1 MISVEEA
8 RARITGAFRPVSAET
23 VGLADGLGR
32 VLAEDLVARVTQPPA
47 AVSAMDGYAVRAADV
62 AEVPVTLTQIGKAPA
77 GSAYDGVVGAGQTV
91 RIFTGAP
98 LPQGADSI
106 VIQEDTEAEADS
118 VLVKVSVPEGHYVR
132 RAGLDFRQG
141 DVGIR
146 AGRLLSARDIGL
158 AAAMNVPW
166 LQVRRRPRIAIL
178 ATGDEVVMPGEPIGA
193 HQIVSSNG
201 LSLAALVRACGAESS
216 NLGIALDSKDSLDAF
231 VAGARGADLLV
242 TTGGVSVG
250 EHDLLRSA
258 LDGLEL
264 DFWRIAM
271 RPGKP
276 LLFGHVNGTPIL
288 GLPGNPV
295 SALVCGVLFVQPV
308 IQVLLGQRPG
318 ADPTRTALLG
328 AALGANDRRQDYLR
342 ARLSHDA
349 HGHAFATP
357 FERQDSSMMA
367 TLAHADCLIVRPPHA
382 PPAEAGDSVEIIVL
396 TGGVLGL

>member
-8 RARITGAFRPVSAET
+8 RARITGAFGPVSAET
-23 VGLADGLGR
+23 VGLAQGLGR
-32 VLAEDLVARVTQPPA
+32 VLAEDVVARVTQPPA

-62 AEVPVTLTQIGKAPA
+62 AEAPVTLTQIGKAPA

-118 VLVKVSVPEGHYVR
+118 VLIKVSVPEGHYVR

-146 AGRLLSARDIGL
+146 AGRLLSARDVGL

-166 LQVRRRPRIAIL
+166 LQVRRRPRVAIL
-178 ATGDEVVMPGEPIGA
+178 ATGDEVVMPGETIGA

-201 LSLAALVRACGAESS
+201 LALAALVCACGAEAS

-258 LDGLEL
+258 LEGLEL

-276 LLFGHVNGTPIL
+276 LLFGQVKGTPIL

-295 SALVCGVLFVQPV
+295 SALVCGVLFLKPA
-308 IQVLLGQRPG
+308 IRVLLGQRPG
-318 ADPTRTALLG
+318 ADPTRTARLD

-342 ARLSHDA
+342 AHLSHDA
-349 HGHAFATP
+349 HGHAFVTP

-367 TLAHADCLIVRPPHA
+367 TLAHAECLIVRPPHA
-382 PPAEAGDSVEIIVL
+382 PAAEAGDTVEIIVL
-396 TGGVLGL
+396 TGGVLGI